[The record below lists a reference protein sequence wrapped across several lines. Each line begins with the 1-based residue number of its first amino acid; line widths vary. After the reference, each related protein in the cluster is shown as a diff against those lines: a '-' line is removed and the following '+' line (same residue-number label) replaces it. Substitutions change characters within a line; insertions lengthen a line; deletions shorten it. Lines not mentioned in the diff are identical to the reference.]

1 MRVLRVIVLTGLVV
15 TLGVRSAGAQSA
27 DAGCGQAVT
36 QRPQTDKP
44 VAFDS
49 FLTPLVEQ
57 ARARRAAN
65 DAADGAYAHRVDGA
79 LNANRLNI
87 AVLGYGEE
95 HGQTYAGEGVSVTI
109 LSLDLATWEIASI
122 SLSRDI
128 RLPELED
135 QTLGPGRPP
144 AVLRD
149 AYHEL
154 GFDGIRA
161 VLEDMTGLAIDYG
174 VLVKDVAVRN
184 YLTDINGPVQVTVP
198 KDFYTN
204 SYRLGGSVHPED
216 FLAAGQQTLDP
227 DHAMTFILAES
238 LEPDGAADERSYRK
252 NILVQAL
259 VCQFKQRFAAR
270 DAGFLLGASRFL
282 VQELSNQDVRMDFDL
297 SVIPNG
303 LVRLAQTLLV
313 SGGDLDTSVPSIA
326 SGRQLVVHDK
336 YYGDGGVRRVH
347 NIASAPDEEGPDNP
361 IVKDEIA
368 QGILP
373 LNMLIPVG
381 GNPYAQDLVT
391 GYWASVR
398 ALVRSRLA

>member
-1 MRVLRVIVLTGLVV
+1 MN
-15 TLGVRSAGAQSA
+15 
-27 DAGCGQAVT
+27 
-36 QRPQTDKP
+36 
-44 VAFDS
+44 VA
-49 FLTPLVEQ
+49 
-57 ARARRAAN
+57 
-65 DAADGAYAHRVDGA
+65 
-79 LNANRLNI
+79 I
-87 AVLGYGEE
+87 LGYGEE
-95 HGQTYAGEGVSVTI
+95 HGQTYAGEGVSATV
-109 LSLDLATWEIASI
+109 LSLDLATWEIATI

-128 RLPELED
+128 RVPELEN
-135 QTLGPGRPP
+135 QTQGSGRTPE
-144 AVLRD
+144 VLRD
-149 AYHEL
+149 AYHDL

-204 SYRLGGSVHPED
+204 SYRLDGAVHPED
-216 FLAAGQQTLDP
+216 YLPAGSQTLDP

-238 LEPDGAADERSYRK
+238 LQPDGAVDERSYRK
-252 NILVQAL
+252 NLLVQAL
-259 VCQFKQRFAAR
+259 VCRFKQRFADK
-270 DAGFLLGASRFL
+270 DAGFLFGASRFM
-282 VQELSNQDVRMDFDL
+282 VQEFSNQDIRMDFDL
-297 SVIPNG
+297 AVIPNG

-326 SGRQLVVHDK
+326 SGRQLIVHDK

-361 IVKDEIA
+361 IVKAELA

-373 LNMLIPVG
+373 PNMLIPVG
-381 GNPYAQDLVT
+381 GDPYAHDLVT

-398 ALVRSRLA
+398 ALVRASLA